1 MECRAKR
8 KTDFSRPRQ
17 ANTERDLQQRTPQ
30 TQDTQEQSAAHDG
43 ALSHIRILDFTHY
56 IAGPYAT
63 KLMADYGANVVKIE
77 RPDGGDPA
85 RRMPPFP
92 DDIPH
97 LEKSGM
103 FLHLNTN
110 KRSLAL
116 NLKEPQARGI
126 ILRLAKDAAAVVES
140 FRPGQM
146 ARFGLDYP
154 TLHAVNPN
162 LVMTSISNFGQTG
175 PYRDFRISDLI
186 VYGMGGEMYSTG
198 LEDREPLK
206 MGENLTLY
214 QAGAIAATA
223 TMGALFADVGQH
235 VDISLMET
243 QIGSIDRRMSMLL
256 AYQYNGEISKRSADA
271 TAGGYPNGVYICLD
285 GYVQIAGGRNYF
297 ERVVAMMGAPEVLL
311 EERWHTPEAQYNAE
325 MEEEFN
331 AYFIPWCL
339 ERTKQEVWQLAQAAH
354 VLSSPINT
362 TQDLVNDAT
371 FQQRGAFAEIDHP
384 AAGML
389 LYPGRPFIMSES
401 PWRVRR
407 PAPLLGQHTAEIL
420 TELGYPPTQIAQMR
434 RDGVV

>member
-1 MECRAKR
+1 M
-8 KTDFSRPRQ
+8 
-17 ANTERDLQQRTPQ
+17 QQQTPH
-30 TQDTQEQSAAHDG
+30 TQDTQEQPAAHDG

-63 KLMADYGANVVKIE
+63 KLMADYGADVVKIE

-85 RRMPPFP
+85 RRMSPFP

-97 LEKSGM
+97 PEKSGM
-103 FLHLNTN
+103 FLHLNAN
-110 KRSLAL
+110 KRSVAL
-116 NLKEPQARGI
+116 NLKDPQARGV
-126 ILRLAKDAAAVVES
+126 ILRLAKDADAVVES

-154 TLHAVNPN
+154 TLRAVNPN

-186 VYGMGGEMYSTG
+186 IYGMGGEMYSTG

-297 ERVVAMMGAPEVLL
+297 ERVVAMMGAPEALL
-311 EERWHTPEAQYNAE
+311 EERWHTPEAQYDPE
-325 MEEEFN
+325 MEDEFN

-339 ERTKQEVWQLAQAAH
+339 ERTKQEVWHLAQAAH

-384 AAGML
+384 AAGTL
-389 LYPGRPFIMSES
+389 LYPGRPFVMSES

-420 TELGYPPTQIAQMR
+420 AELGYAPAQIAQMR
-434 RDGVV
+434 RDGVI